1 MNLKR
6 MAIGV
11 FLILL
16 SFSVV
21 ACGTNTKDTGK
32 DTPSSQ
38 TQDTAEHSDP
48 EKSNGGEN
56 DRADSPQ
63 IAEELMMKINETEV
77 NVNWEDNDSVA
88 ALKEMCKKTPLTIQ
102 MSMYGGF
109 EQVGSIGKS
118 LPRMDKQMTTTAGDI
133 VLYSGSN
140 IVVFYGSN
148 SWSYTKLGHITD
160 KTASQMR
167 ELLSDGDVTITIG
180 IKDIEDEV

>member
-11 FLILL
+11 LLILL

-21 ACGTNTKDTGK
+21 ACGINTKYTGK
-32 DTPSSQ
+32 DTPPSQ

-56 DRADSPQ
+56 DRADSTQ
-63 IAEELMMKINETEV
+63 IAEEMMMKINETEV
-77 NVNWEDNDSVA
+77 NVRWENNESVA
-88 ALKEMCKKTPLTIQ
+88 ALKEMCQKSPLTMQ

-118 LPRMDKQMTTTAGDI
+118 LPRNDKQMTTEAGDI

-160 KTASQMR
+160 KNASQLR
-167 ELLSDGDVTITIG
+167 DVLSNGDVTITIG
-180 IKDIEDEV
+180 IKEIKDEV